1 MDYVTSAKLS
11 VRTLIFCADVQFL
24 DATCE
29 VLHCLQIA
37 PQAAARCDTAL
48 ALLRQ
53 QKFDVA
59 VVDWQETEKLTDF
72 LCALRSSNPDC
83 VLIAVASELAELRA
97 AFAAGAQFL
106 IHKPASPTQIERSLH
121 AAYQTTVCRRR
132 KQHREPVRIA
142 ATVKSSSHPKRPAL
156 IVNLSETGAGM
167 SISPVGETSGTRLS
181 AGDEVEI
188 EFVLPTTDRKLRA
201 LASVIWTGTTHCGV
215 RFREMPSLELQ
226 VLQQWLTSC
235 VERSLAEAGRIA
247 PAMEYGGCELEIL
260 PLLAPEP
267 TQVACPVITDGSLG
281 SPQA

>member
-37 PQAAARCDTAL
+37 PLAAARCDTAVT
-48 ALLRQ
+48 LLQQ
-53 QKFDVA
+53 QKLDVA
-59 VVDWQETEKLTDF
+59 VVDWQESEKLTDF
-72 LCALRSSNPDC
+72 LYALRSSNPDC
-83 VLIAVASELAELRA
+83 VLIAVVSERPELCA

-106 IHKPASPTQIERSLH
+106 IHKPASPMQIERCLR
-121 AAYQTTVCRRR
+121 AAYQMTVCRRR

-142 ATVKSSSHPKRPAL
+142 ATVMTSRHEKRPAL
-156 IVNLSETGAGM
+156 IVNLSETGAAM
-167 SISPVGETSGTRLS
+167 SISPVGETRGTRPS
-181 AGDEVEI
+181 AGDEVAI
-188 EFVLPTTDRKLRA
+188 EFVLPTTDRRLRA
-201 LASVIWTGTTHCGV
+201 SASVVWTSTTHCGV
-215 RFREMPSLELQ
+215 RFREIPSLELH

-235 VERSLAEAGRIA
+235 VERSLAETGRIV
-247 PAMEYGGCELEIL
+247 PAKETGGCELERL

-267 TQVACPVITDGSLG
+267 TQVACPSVTDGSLG